1 MTFDPTDSERIV
13 SDSEKGSTRILV
25 LERRGAADLD
35 FGDAYKSNSWAGTR
49 RHSTGHPPDVGAG
62 ESRACRLR
70 LVVRC
75 GPMTHYI
82 DEYRKSRVPDQDIND
97 AANVFCAPP
106 NPRRFE
112 QQIRARMQTT

>member
-1 MTFDPTDSERIV
+1 
-13 SDSEKGSTRILV
+13 
-25 LERRGAADLD
+25 
-35 FGDAYKSNSWAGTR
+35 
-49 RHSTGHPPDVGAG
+49 
-62 ESRACRLR
+62 
-70 LVVRC
+70 
-75 GPMTHYI
+75 MTHYI